1 MQNKK
6 LNQGGFI
13 QLIVLIVLGLLAMR
27 YYHLTLDDVIKWIK
41 SLNADKIVG
50 MIKDLVDWCA
60 NLLKAF
66 WGEK

>member
-27 YYHLTLDDVIKWIK
+27 YYHLTLDDIIRWIK

-66 WGEK
+66 WGEN